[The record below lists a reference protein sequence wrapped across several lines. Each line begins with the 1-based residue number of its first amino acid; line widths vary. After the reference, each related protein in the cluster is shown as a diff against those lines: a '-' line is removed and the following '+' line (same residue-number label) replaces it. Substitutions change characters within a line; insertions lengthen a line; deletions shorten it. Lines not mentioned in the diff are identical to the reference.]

1 MAGTASVVY
10 GLMWL
15 RRRVVGNITEL
26 LKSVM
31 FLPAGSDCVREED
44 AGHRVPGLRPQVAA
58 GAVVGIITELLKS
71 VILLAGGGGR
81 ETEDE
86 HSGDR
91 GLRWREQGTGRFYG
105 ASEPFGGSMLL
116 RRPAHSPAIS
126 SGARARSQSI
136 TSSR

>member
-1 MAGTASVVY
+1 MGD
-10 GLMWL
+10 
-15 RRRVVGNITEL
+15 ITEL

-44 AGHRVPGLRPQVAA
+44 AGHRVPGVRPQVAA

-86 HSGDR
+86 QHGV
-91 GLRWREQGTGRFYG
+91 
-105 ASEPFGGSMLL
+105 GG
-116 RRPAHSPAIS
+116 
-126 SGARARSQSI
+126 
-136 TSSR
+136 